1 MKSKHFQTEWNT
13 DIASEILFKYLWKIY
28 KVFYYS
34 LTEGK
39 LFISK
44 SQRKEQMETFMKVLK
59 EWEFKLAKETFHGG
73 KTPDAADFKCYSAI
87 QMHQH
92 MPSY

>member
-1 MKSKHFQTEWNT
+1 
-13 DIASEILFKYLWKIY
+13 
-28 KVFYYS
+28 
-34 LTEGK
+34 
-39 LFISK
+39 
-44 SQRKEQMETFMKVLK
+44 METFMNVLK